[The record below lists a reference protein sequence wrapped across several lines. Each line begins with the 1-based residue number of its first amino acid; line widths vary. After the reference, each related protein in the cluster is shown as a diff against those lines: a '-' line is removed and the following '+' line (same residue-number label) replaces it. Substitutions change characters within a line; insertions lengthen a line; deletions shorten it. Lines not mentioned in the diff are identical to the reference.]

1 MTISVIIPTK
11 NRLKDLVNTIRT
23 VLIQTYLPNEI
34 IIVDQNA
41 SSEIKDEVMALLN
54 NSDISKR
61 NNIAVKYIHDPQI
74 TGLTQARNRGIEKNE
89 SDIVLFLDDD
99 VMLEKDFILNIVEI
113 YRNYPHIYGAS
124 GIITNYQT
132 SLIGKIY
139 YILFWLGAFKDQRSI
154 IYTNS
159 KYSTKEYVK
168 VSKLSGGLTS
178 YKKEVFQKFIFDEN
192 FIGYGL
198 SEDFDFSFR
207 VSQEYKIV
215 IAPKARLQHI
225 GSATGKI
232 NRENINKNTILAMH
246 YFYKKNL
253 KKDFYNNF
261 CYIWWNIGCIIY
273 GVSLVI
279 LRRRTDELIGY
290 IKGLKELIKG
300 KSSDFIQYNS
310 SV

>member
-11 NRLKDLVNTIRT
+11 NRLKDLLNTIRT

-300 KSSDFIQYNS
+300 KSSDFIQYNPP
-310 SV
+310 V